1 MNIRVQQQTLTSL
14 ESDLLVLPVVQEGH
28 SGETV
33 QMLSSALNGALQQQ
47 IVRSGFTGKE
57 GETLLFHTQGRLP
70 SRSVLLM
77 GLGRAES
84 MELETWRR
92 LAGKSGKEAKSQ
104 GAKHLAWFFAA
115 GQGRDEVLTA
125 VGEGVSLSGYAFD
138 KYKSEKNG
146 KPAVE
151 TLTLAGTELQKNA
164 PLTKALEVV
173 QKTVPGVFLARDLV
187 NEPASV
193 STPTYLAEQAA
204 KLSRGN
210 GLKSEILGLNKIK
223 TAKMNGLLAVA
234 RGSEEEP
241 RFIKLVYQP
250 TGKPRKKVA
259 LVGKGLT
266 FDSGGLSLKPAKSME
281 TMKLDMSGGATVL
294 GVMQV
299 ISQLKPQVQV
309 TGYVPA
315 TENMPSGTAQKPGDI
330 IRYSNGKTVE
340 VLNTD
345 AEGRLILADAL
356 IQAVQEKPDV
366 IIDLATLTGAC
377 VVALGGQIA
386 GLFSNNPELAEAL
399 LRCSKETGEPLWL
412 LPLVKEYRE
421 DIRSSVADIKNVGS
435 GNAGAIAAALFL
447 EEFVGGLPWA
457 HLDIAGPAFA
467 EKDSAY
473 IAKGGTGFGVRTL
486 VRYLLSL

>member
-1 MNIRVQQQTLTSL
+1 MNIRVQQQSLTSL
-14 ESDLLVLPVVQEGH
+14 ESDVLVIPLTQGEQ
-28 SGETV
+28 SNETV
-33 QMLSSALNGALQQQ
+33 QVLSATLNGALREQ
-47 IVRSGFTGKE
+47 ITRSGFTGKE

-70 SRSVLLM
+70 SRSLLLI
-77 GLGRAES
+77 GLGKAGAVET
-84 MELETWRR
+84 ETWRR
-92 LAGKSGKEAKSQ
+92 LAGKSYKEARGQ
-104 GAKHLAWFFAA
+104 GAKHLVWLFAA
-115 GQGRDEVLTA
+115 DQGRDDALAA
-125 VGEGVSLSGYAFD
+125 VVEATLLSGYTFD

-151 TLTLAGTELQKNA
+151 VLTLAGADLQKTA
-164 PLTKALEVV
+164 TLTRALDIA
-173 QKTVPGVFLARDLV
+173 QKTAPGVFLARDLI

-210 GLKSEILGLNKIK
+210 GLKSEIWGLNKIK
-223 TAKMNGLLAVA
+223 AAKMSGLLAVA
-234 RGSEEEP
+234 RGSVEEP
-241 RFIKLVYQP
+241 RFIKLIYKP
-250 TGKPRKKVA
+250 AGKPRKKVA

-299 ISQLKPQVQV
+299 VSQLKPQVQV

-330 IRYSNGKTVE
+330 IRYNNGKTVE

-356 IQAVQEKPDV
+356 IQAAEEKPDV

-386 GLFSNNPELAEAL
+386 GLFSNDQGLAEAL
-399 LRCSKETGEPLWL
+399 LRCSQETGEPLWR
-412 LPLVKEYRE
+412 LPLVKEYKE
-421 DIRSSVADIKNVGS
+421 DIKSSVADIKNIGS

-467 EKDSAY
+467 EKDSSY
-473 IAKGGTGFGVRTL
+473 VPKGGTGFGVRTL

>member
-1 MNIRVQQQTLTSL
+1 MNIRVQQQPLLTL
-14 ESDLLVLPVVQEGH
+14 ESDLVVLPLTQEEQSSANVQALD
-28 SGETV
+28 V
-33 QMLSSALNGALQQQ
+33 ALNGTVQEQ
-47 IVRSGFTGKE
+47 ITRSGFAGKE

-70 SRSVLLM
+70 SRSLLLL
-77 GLGRAES
+77 GLGKASNVET
-84 MELETWRR
+84 ETWRR
-92 LAGKSGKEAKSQ
+92 VAGKSCKEARSQ
-104 GAKHLAWFFAA
+104 GVRHLAWFFAA
-115 GQGRDEVLTA
+115 DRGHDDALAA
-125 VGEGVSLSGYAFD
+125 VVEAILLSSYTFD

-151 TLTLAGTELQKNA
+151 TLTLAGADLRET
-164 PLTKALEVV
+164 PALIRALDIA
-173 QKTVPGVFLARDLV
+173 QKTTPGVFLARDLV

-193 STPTYLAEQAA
+193 STPTYLAGQAA

-210 GLKSEILGLNKIK
+210 GLKSDIWGLNKIK
-223 TAKMNGLLAVA
+223 AAKMTGLLAVA
-234 RGSEEEP
+234 RGSVEEP
-241 RFIKLVYQP
+241 RFIKLVYKP
-250 TGKPRKKVA
+250 VGKPRKKVA

-299 ISQLKPQVQV
+299 VAQLKPQVQV

-330 IRYSNGKTVE
+330 IRYNNGKTVE

-356 IQAVQEKPDV
+356 IQAAQEKPDV

-377 VVALGGQIA
+377 VTALGTQIA
-386 GLFSNNPELAEAL
+386 GLFSNNQELADAL
-399 LRCSKETGEPLWL
+399 LRCSQESGEPLWR
-412 LPLVKEYRE
+412 LPLVKEYKE
-421 DIRSSVADIKNVGS
+421 DIRSSVADIKNIGS

-467 EKDSAY
+467 ERDGSY
-473 IAKGGTGFGVRTL
+473 IPKGGTGFGVRTL